1 MMSTKICIKYCL
13 PYLIIDPVL
22 LNSVA
27 GSESALLWVGGGG
40 GVDWREEV
48 DRWDWGVEHIFR
60 TFARKPSKTC
70 KKFISMIY
78 IHLHNKELSFV
89 FLFSPLKL

>member
-1 MMSTKICIKYCL
+1 MEEELTLTAHLSDGSGGKGE
-13 PYLIIDPVL
+13 LIIDPVL

-60 TFARKPSKTC
+60 TFARKPSKT
-70 KKFISMIY
+70 STN
-78 IHLHNKELSFV
+78 LL
-89 FLFSPLKL
+89 